1 MASEPK
7 KPIEEMLE
15 EAARAR
21 RAAFGSDP
29 KMPNPM
35 RARLHDEIGRSERP
49 ERDDRKSWL
58 LMFWPRIAVAAAL
71 ATLLVL
77 GPVMW
82 WQESH
87 PSSGGMQL
95 AERDVRSANQLSEAG
110 VPADKTLT
118 EGPAAAASIAPE
130 INLADNKTA
139 QLEAAA
145 TPGTATDSLEASG
158 SFAEARPAPGA
169 PAAVTKGFISKQET
183 GLAKG
188 DANIATAT
196 GAAAAPSSTN
206 EEQRADRL
214 QQAQTAMSSRAVPGT
229 ADARARGSAPQR
241 FAQQSAGQA
250 FRNNSQDNQRANVL
264 NSFQVQQEGT
274 EIRVVD
280 SDGSTYTGK
289 LEPAAQFGDRMAAKA
304 KSNYAARRE
313 AASSSAASPQSRFR
327 ASGYNVSLKK
337 TLVFE
342 GDYAGAQQQQ
352 QSLVKDKEAE
362 EKQPPARIVGTA
374 RVHGEPPVEVD
385 ATEVLPRPAEQKTEK

>member
-21 RAAFGSDP
+21 RAAFESDP

-35 RARLHDEIGRSERP
+35 RARLHDEIARSERP

-118 EGPAAAASIAPE
+118 EGPAAAPSIARE

-158 SFAEARPAPGA
+158 SF
-169 PAAVTKGFISKQET
+169 
-183 GLAKG
+183 
-188 DANIATAT
+188 
-196 GAAAAPSSTN
+196 
-206 EEQRADRL
+206 
-214 QQAQTAMSSRAVPGT
+214 
-229 ADARARGSAPQR
+229 
-241 FAQQSAGQA
+241 
-250 FRNNSQDNQRANVL
+250 
-264 NSFQVQQEGT
+264 
-274 EIRVVD
+274 
-280 SDGSTYTGK
+280 
-289 LEPAAQFGDRMAAKA
+289 
-304 KSNYAARRE
+304 
-313 AASSSAASPQSRFR
+313 
-327 ASGYNVSLKK
+327 
-337 TLVFE
+337 
-342 GDYAGAQQQQ
+342 
-352 QSLVKDKEAE
+352 
-362 EKQPPARIVGTA
+362 
-374 RVHGEPPVEVD
+374 
-385 ATEVLPRPAEQKTEK
+385 